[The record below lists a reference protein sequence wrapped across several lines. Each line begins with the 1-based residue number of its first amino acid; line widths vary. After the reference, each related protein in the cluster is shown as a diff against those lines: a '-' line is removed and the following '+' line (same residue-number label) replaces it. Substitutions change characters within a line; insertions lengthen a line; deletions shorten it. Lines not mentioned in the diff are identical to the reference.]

1 MVSKVQQ
8 VAAIEAQIQDLQKQ
22 REEIINSPGYQSEAE
37 FNGKLNELLGSYGKG
52 LK

>member
-22 REEIINSPGYQSEAE
+22 RE
-37 FNGKLNELLGSYGKG
+37 
-52 LK
+52 